1 MGIRMISQDLE
12 TIIYKMLNVSTIKD
26 AINGG
31 IYKEAFRPT
40 NSGKIDICV
49 NVLTLTQ
56 DNPQIGIANI
66 NIYVQDKKETI
77 NTVENYIPNSVMLK
91 TTADIVIESINNSL
105 TLPEFANIGFTV
117 INQKTY
123 KNQDNE
129 IKEHFQNIQVQ
140 FIITQ
145 E

>member
-1 MGIRMISQDLE
+1 MGVKIISQDLE
-12 TIIYKMLNVSTIKD
+12 TIIYKMLNVTAIKD

-56 DNPQIGIANI
+56 ENPQIGIANI
-66 NIYVQDKKETI
+66 NIYVQDKKQTI
-77 NTVENYIPNSVMLK
+77 NTVENYIPNSTLIKSITDV
-91 TTADIVIESINNSL
+91 VIGVINNSL
-105 TLPEFANIGFTV
+105 NNPEYGNIGFTV

-123 KNQDNE
+123 PNQDNE

-140 FIITQ
+140 FTITHD
-145 E
+145 

>member
-1 MGIRMISQDLE
+1 MGVKIISQDLE
-12 TIIYKMLNVSTIKD
+12 TIIYKMLNVSAIKD

-56 DNPQIGIANI
+56 ENPQIGIANI
-66 NIYVQDKKETI
+66 NIYVQDKKQTI
-77 NTVENYIPNSVMLK
+77 NTVENFIPNSSLIKSITDV
-91 TTADIVIESINNSL
+91 VIGVINNSL
-105 TLPEFANIGFTV
+105 NNPEYGNIGFTV

-123 KNQDNE
+123 PNQDNE

-140 FIITQ
+140 FTITH
-145 E
+145 

>member
-12 TIIYKMLNVSTIKD
+12 TIIFKMMNIQTIKD
-26 AINGG
+26 AIDGG

-91 TTADIVIESINNSL
+91 TTADIVIESIDNSL

>member
-1 MGIRMISQDLE
+1 MGVKIISQDLE
-12 TIIYKMLNVSTIKD
+12 TIIYKMLNVSAIKD

-56 DNPQIGIANI
+56 ENPQIGIANI
-66 NIYVQDKKETI
+66 NIYVQDKKQTI
-77 NTVENYIPNSVMLK
+77 NTVENFIPNSSLIKSITDVVVG
-91 TTADIVIESINNSL
+91 VINSSLNN
-105 TLPEFANIGFTV
+105 PEYGNIGFTV

-123 KNQDNE
+123 PNQDNE

-140 FIITQ
+140 FTITHD
-145 E
+145 

>member
-1 MGIRMISQDLE
+1 MGVKIISQDLE
-12 TIIYKMLNVSTIKD
+12 TIIYKMLNVSAIKD

-66 NIYVQDKKETI
+66 NIYVQDKKQTI
-77 NTVENYIPNSVMLK
+77 NTVENFIPNSTLIKSITDV
-91 TTADIVIESINNSL
+91 VIGVINNSL
-105 TLPEFANIGFTV
+105 NNPEYGNIGFTV

-123 KNQDNE
+123 PNQDNE
-129 IKEHFQNIQVQ
+129 IKEHFQNIQVK
-140 FIITQ
+140 FIIT
-145 E
+145 

>member
-1 MGIRMISQDLE
+1 MGVKIISQDLE
-12 TIIYKMLNVSTIKD
+12 TIIYKMLNVSAIKD
-26 AINGG
+26 VINGG

-56 DNPQIGIANI
+56 ENPQIGIANI
-66 NIYVQDKKETI
+66 NIYVQDKKQTI
-77 NTVENYIPNSVMLK
+77 NTVENFIPNSTLIKSITDV
-91 TTADIVIESINNSL
+91 VIGVINNSL
-105 TLPEFANIGFTV
+105 NNPEYGNIGFTV

-123 KNQDNE
+123 PNQDNE

-140 FIITQ
+140 FTITHD
-145 E
+145 

>member
-12 TIIYKMLNVSTIKD
+12 TIIFKMMNIQTIKD
-26 AINGG
+26 AIDGG

>member
-1 MGIRMISQDLE
+1 MGVKIISQDLE
-12 TIIYKMLNVSTIKD
+12 TIIYKMLNVSAIKD
-26 AINGG
+26 VINGG

-56 DNPQIGIANI
+56 ENPQIGIANI
-66 NIYVQDKKETI
+66 NIYVQDKKQTI
-77 NTVENYIPNSVMLK
+77 NTVENYIPNSSLIKSITDV
-91 TTADIVIESINNSL
+91 VIGVINNSL
-105 TLPEFANIGFTV
+105 NNPEYGNIGFTV

-123 KNQDNE
+123 PNQDNE

-140 FIITQ
+140 FTITHD
-145 E
+145 

>member
-1 MGIRMISQDLE
+1 MGVKIISQDLE
-12 TIIYKMLNVSTIKD
+12 TIIYKMLNVSAIKD
-26 AINGG
+26 VINGG

-56 DNPQIGIANI
+56 ENPQIGIANI
-66 NIYVQDKKETI
+66 NIYVQDKKQTI
-77 NTVENYIPNSVMLK
+77 NTVENFIPNSSLIKSITDV
-91 TTADIVIESINNSL
+91 VIGVINSSL
-105 TLPEFANIGFTV
+105 NNPEYGNIGFTV

-123 KNQDNE
+123 PNQDNE

-140 FIITQ
+140 FTITHD
-145 E
+145 

>member
-1 MGIRMISQDLE
+1 MGVKIISQDLE
-12 TIIYKMLNVSTIKD
+12 TIIYKMLNVSAIKD

-66 NIYVQDKKETI
+66 NIYVQDKKQTI
-77 NTVENYIPNSVMLK
+77 NTVENFIPNSSLIKSITDV
-91 TTADIVIESINNSL
+91 VIGVINNSL
-105 TLPEFANIGFTV
+105 NNPEYGNIGFTV

-123 KNQDNE
+123 PNQDNE

-140 FIITQ
+140 FTITHD
-145 E
+145 

>member
-1 MGIRMISQDLE
+1 MGVKIISQDLE
-12 TIIYKMLNVSTIKD
+12 TIIYKMLNVSAIKD

-56 DNPQIGIANI
+56 ENPQIGIANI
-66 NIYVQDKKETI
+66 NIYVQDIKQTI
-77 NTVENYIPNSVMLK
+77 NTVENFIPNSTLIKSITDV
-91 TTADIVIESINNSL
+91 VIGVINNSL
-105 TLPEFANIGFTV
+105 NNPEYGNIGFTV

-123 KNQDNE
+123 PNQDNE

-140 FIITQ
+140 FTITH
-145 E
+145 

>member
-1 MGIRMISQDLE
+1 MGVKIISQDLE
-12 TIIYKMLNVSTIKD
+12 TIIYKMLNVSAIKD

-56 DNPQIGIANI
+56 ENPQIGIANI
-66 NIYVQDKKETI
+66 NIYVQDKKQTI
-77 NTVENYIPNSVMLK
+77 NTVENFIPNSSLIKSITDV
-91 TTADIVIESINNSL
+91 VIGVINRSL
-105 TLPEFANIGFTV
+105 NNPEYGNIGFTV

-123 KNQDNE
+123 PNQDNE

-140 FIITQ
+140 FTITHD
-145 E
+145 